1 MQNEQVDVA
10 ARLAD
15 ELGSR
20 SRAISLDDAD
30 ILVNE
35 GDEAE
40 DVFLLTD
47 GELVAT
53 TSTPFGTVNVGRLH
67 AGEVIGEVTVI
78 AGGRRTAT
86 LRADGHAEVRAIR
99 RAEFE
104 HWLSEHGELADA
116 MAEQARERIDRTQV
130 AAMVTDLMGATSS
143 DLVQEVVD
151 RVEWR
156 RLEAGAVLFEQD
168 DPSDAAYFIVG
179 GRVVVS
185 IRTPDGD
192 EEIVRELGRGE
203 VVGELGLL
211 DGAPRSAT
219 VRAVRDTTL
228 ASFSTQTFE
237 ELVSKHPS
245 LMLHVARGI
254 LTRLK
259 RAPRRLID
267 RAAALTVAVTAPVD
281 PRPVI
286 DTLVD
291 VLSRHGSVRHLSSDR
306 VDRLLNRDGIAQAA
320 TDNVG
325 VPRLAE
331 FIHEADVGNDH
342 LVLETDRDMTAWT
355 RRALRHADRVVI
367 VVSSRP
373 DRAER
378 QHIRALLDALEG
390 MQHVVRVLAV
400 LHPAGTDRPRGTAT
414 LMRELG
420 VDEVVHLREGRADDI
435 GRLARLATGHGVGLV
450 LSGGGARGFAH
461 IGVYRA
467 LYELGI
473 PVDHVAGC
481 SIGAVIAGGI
491 ALDLPL
497 DDAEAFTEQ
506 QFRKLLDYTVPVV
519 SLVKG
524 QRITRNLDANFGSY
538 DIEDLWRSFYC
549 VSTNLTTSELH
560 VHRRGNAARA
570 IRASVAIPGV
580 LPPVPHDGDLLVDG
594 GVLNNLPVEVMR
606 HDGGIGTVI
615 AVDVAPP
622 RGPRAKTDY
631 GLHVS
636 GFRALGPTVR
646 RTGAYPS
653 VAAILLRSMLTG
665 AVRNQQAAVRDGG
678 VDLMLQLHLPGVG
691 LLDFASVHPV
701 AGAGYDSSIDQI
713 REWAASQRWIGA
725 K

>member
-1 MQNEQVDVA
+1 MQNDNVDVA

-15 ELGSR
+15 ELGPR
-20 SRAISLDDAD
+20 SRALTLHDGE
-30 ILVNE
+30 ILVHE

-40 DVFLLTD
+40 EVFLLAD
-47 GELVAT
+47 GDLLAT
-53 TSTPFGTVNVGRLH
+53 TATPFGSVTVGRLH

-86 LRADGHAEVRAIR
+86 LVADGPAEVLAIGR
-99 RAEFE
+99 EDFE
-104 HWLSEHGELADA
+104 QWLSEHGALADA

-130 AAMVTDLMGATSS
+130 AAMVTDLMGASTS
-143 DLVQEVVD
+143 DLVQEIVD

-156 RLEAGAVLFEQD
+156 RLEAGAVLFHED

-179 GRVVVS
+179 GRLVVTV
-185 IRTPDGD
+185 RTADGG
-192 EEIVRELGRGE
+192 EEILRELGRGE

-228 ASFSTQTFE
+228 ASFSTKTFE
-237 ELVSKHPS
+237 ELVSRHPS

-259 RAPRRLID
+259 RSPRRLID
-267 RAAALTVAVTAPVD
+267 RAAALSVAVTAPVD
-281 PRPVI
+281 SKPII
-286 DTLVD
+286 DGLVG
-291 VLSRHGSVRHLSSDR
+291 VLSKHGSVRHLSSDR

-320 TDNVG
+320 VDNVG
-325 VPRLAE
+325 VPRLSE

-342 LVLETDRDMTAWT
+342 LVLETDREMSAWT

-378 QHIRALLDALEG
+378 QHIRALLEVIEG
-390 MQHVVRVLAV
+390 MSHVVRVLAV
-400 LHPAGTDRPRGTAT
+400 LHPPGTDRPRGTAT

-420 VDEVVHLREGRADDI
+420 FDEVVHLRDGRADDI

-461 IGVYRA
+461 IGVFRA
-467 LYELGI
+467 LCELGV

-481 SIGAVIAGGI
+481 SIGSVIAGGI

-497 DDAEAFTEQ
+497 EDAEHFVEEQ
-506 QFRKLLDYTVPVV
+506 FKRLLDYTVPVV

-524 QRITRNLDANFGSY
+524 QRITRNLDANFGAY
-538 DIEDLWRSFYC
+538 DIEDLWRPFYC

-665 AVRNQQAAVRDGG
+665 AVRNQQEAVRDGS

-691 LLDFASVHPV
+691 LLDFASVHTV
-701 AGAGYDSSIDQI
+701 AKAGYDSSIDQI
-713 REWAASQRWIGA
+713 G
-725 K
+725 